1 MRSEIG
7 TNKHSLY
14 GRYVFVFLLAMTFCG
29 ALPSAT
35 TYAKK
40 RTKPNYGT
48 LKIQSNPAGLDL
60 QIDGKASGKTTADLT
75 SIERLD
81 PGLHTVVITLPD
93 GQQWR
98 REIDLPA
105 GRIKCVSI
113 NYRPNAPVAAS
124 LCPFPVKLSAPSQVS
139 DGEVITYA
147 AEVNYNGAAGL
158 LYTWTVNPAN
168 ARIISGAG
176 TSTITVDST
185 GLGGERIVATLV
197 VDDGSGNP
205 LCRQTVQTS
214 TFTPR
219 TPKRDIVGSEFDT
232 CCNCSYDD
240 QKARLDNLAVELQ
253 NDPSTTTYLIAYA
266 GRTSR
271 AGESARLLARAHD
284 YLTLHRKV
292 DASRITLINGG
303 FREDDCVE
311 VWVVPRGAV
320 PPQPRPTVQAGD
332 ASPAAEGPRKRRN
345 H

>member
-1 MRSEIG
+1 MRSEMSA
-7 TNKHSLY
+7 NKYSLY
-14 GRYVFVFLLAMTFCG
+14 GRYVFVFMLAMTFCV

-35 TYAKK
+35 ADAKK
-40 RTKPNYGT
+40 RKNPNYGT
-48 LKIQSNPAGLDL
+48 IKIQSNPAGLDL
-60 QIDGKASGKTTADLT
+60 QIDGKPSGKTTADFT
-75 SIERLD
+75 AIERLD
-81 PGLHTVVITLPD
+81 PGLHTILITLPD
-93 GQQWR
+93 SQQWR

-139 DGEVITYA
+139 EGEVITYA
-147 AEVNYNGAAGL
+147 ADVNYNGTAGL
-158 LYTWTVNPAN
+158 VYTWTVNPAD

-176 TSTITVDST
+176 TPTITVDST
-185 GLGGERIVATLV
+185 ALGGQRITATLV
-197 VDDGSGNP
+197 VDDGSGAP
-205 LCRQTVQTS
+205 LCRQTVQAS

-253 NDPSTTTYLIAYA
+253 NDPSTTTYLMAYA

-271 AGESARLLARAHD
+271 AGESARLLARARD
-284 YLTLHRKV
+284 YLVTHRGV
-292 DASRITLINGG
+292 DASRINLINGG

-332 ASPAAEGPRKRRN
+332 VRPAPVGALRRRK